1 VYENKII
8 IHHSNNDASVLSA
21 GAQDYKNSLNFGVGF
36 QYGIGGHPVHKNQP
50 LCF

>member
-1 VYENKII
+1 MKTKLLYITVMWMT
-8 IHHSNNDASVLSA
+8 STFTA